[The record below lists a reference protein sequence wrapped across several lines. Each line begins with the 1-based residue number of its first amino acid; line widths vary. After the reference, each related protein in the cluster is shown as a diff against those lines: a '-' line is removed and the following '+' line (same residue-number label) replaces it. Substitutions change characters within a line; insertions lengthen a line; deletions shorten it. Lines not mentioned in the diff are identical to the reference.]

1 MTDLSQGQLHH
12 PAPGATRARLEVLH
26 ATVPGRIRF
35 RCGELR
41 RNPSLVSRF
50 EHELLDYSHFKAVEA
65 NPVTGTL
72 LVFYSDITD
81 VSQITSQIGSW
92 LSDTLPDSIQQN
104 ESEEGGDEP
113 VWHTLRVAETLA
125 RLGSKRGGLSATAIA
140 LRQAQFGANALPET
154 RGPSDFSIFCRQM
167 VSWPV
172 ALLGVSAVVSI
183 ATGGLVDAAAIGTV
197 ILVNATVGFATERQ
211 AEKTISLINKS
222 PDHTVEVIRGNKQI
236 LVTRTS
242 IVPGDVLL
250 LTPGTVIAGDARII
264 EANRLTLDESMLTGE
279 SMPVEKHP
287 ERIDK
292 VRLPLADRSNMTY
305 LGSMVTGGSGRAVV
319 VAIGA
324 NTEAGRIQDLAQT
337 ARPPQTP
344 VERQLDTL
352 GGQLALASGIACVGV
367 FAIGMLRG
375 RALPSMLSSAASLAT
390 AAVPEGLPTVA
401 TTTLALGIHKL
412 GSRGALVRRLDAVET
427 LGTLHTVCLDK
438 TGTITEN
445 RMSVASVVVGDK
457 TVGMTELTAAV
468 AGDITILD
476 NVLNGAEG
484 LLKTAILCSDAEA
497 KGDPSDPQ
505 FSGSPTEVALLRAA
519 KTMGADLFSLRDAYP
534 RLRTRYRS
542 ESQRYMSTLHRGRDS
557 GRFLAVKGSPRE
569 VLDLSTQL
577 RVSDGELRDLDEDWR
592 ARILTANEALA
603 QRGLRVLG
611 VARSATLEDDGV
623 EPNGVEPDNLIWCGL
638 VGLIDPIRGG
648 VKQTLEAFHRAGIET
663 AMITGDQSSTAQAIA
678 RELDLANGKRLE
690 AIDSVTLDQMDPDLL
705 AGILR
710 RVQVFARVS
719 PAHKLAIVQAL
730 QRGGKVVA
738 MTGDGINDGPALR
751 VADLGIAM
759 GGEGSSVAGELADIV
774 LKDDKLETLIGAI
787 AQGRTIFRNIRKSVR
802 FLLSSNFSEIAVM
815 AVGTA
820 ISPAAPM
827 NPMQLLWINLLTDV
841 APALALGL
849 DPPEP
854 DELLRPPRAPMT
866 PILDRRDLR
875 RLIYEGLTMTAGG
888 LASYGYAT
896 LRYGAGPRASTHVFM
911 TLTLSQLLNAIS
923 SRSEH
928 HRVFGN
934 RQLARNP
941 FLTASVAGS
950 IALQGLAL
958 FAPPL
963 RKLLGTTPV
972 SLSDLIAIAAS
983 AITPAL
989 INDATKPSRDGLV
1002 SSTNAQHKS
1011 ATTQPDAPETSL

>member
-1 MTDLSQGQLHH
+1 MTDLSQGHLHH
-12 PAPGATRARLEVLH
+12 PDPDKPESKRLEVLH

-35 RCGELR
+35 RCGELLH
-41 RNPSLVSRF
+41 NPALVSRC
-50 EHELLDYSHFKAVEA
+50 EHELLDYPELMAVEA

-72 LVFYSDITD
+72 LVFYSSATDI
-81 VSQITSQIGSW
+81 SEITAQIGSW
-92 LSDTLPDSIQQN
+92 LAEVIPQPVQQATAERDEETL
-104 ESEEGGDEP
+104 
-113 VWHTLRVAETLA
+113 WHTLSVAETLA
-125 RLGSKRGGLSATAIA
+125 RLGTKRGGLTAATVA

-154 RGPSDFSIFCRQM
+154 RGPSDFAIFCRQL

-172 ALLGVSAVVSI
+172 ALLGVSAAVSI
-183 ATGGLVDAAAIGTV
+183 ATGGLLDAVAIGAV
-197 ILVNATVGFATERQ
+197 IVVNATVGFVTERQ
-211 AEKTISLINKS
+211 AERTIALINK
-222 PDHTVEVIRGNKQI
+222 PPNHTVEVIRGNKQI

-242 IVPGDVLL
+242 IVPGDILL
-250 LTPGTVIAGDARII
+250 LTPGAVIAGDARII

-279 SMPVEKHP
+279 SMPVEKQP
-287 ERIDK
+287 QRIDK

-324 NTEAGRIQDLAQT
+324 NTEAGRIQDLAQA

-352 GGQLALASGIACVGV
+352 GGQLALASGIACIGV

-401 TTTLALGIHKL
+401 TTTLALGIRKL

-445 RMSVASVVVGDK
+445 RMSVASVVVGD
-457 TVGMTELTAAV
+457 TMVGMTELTAAV
-468 AGDITILD
+468 AGDIALLD
-476 NVLNGAEG
+476 NVLDSAES
-484 LLKTAILCSDAEA
+484 LLKTAALCSDAEA
-497 KGDPSDPQ
+497 NGDPGDPR

-519 KTMGADLFSLRDAYP
+519 KVMGADLFSLRDDYP

-542 ESQRYMSTLHRGRDS
+542 ESQRYMSTLHRDTHG
-557 GRFLAVKGSPRE
+557 GHFFAVKGSPRE
-569 VLDLSTQL
+569 VLDLSTRLQ
-577 RVSDGELRDLDEDWR
+577 VPNGEVRDLDDESR
-592 ARILTANEALA
+592 NKILTANEALA

-611 VARSATLEDDGV
+611 VARSVTLADNAT
-623 EPNGVEPDNLIWCGL
+623 EPRALIWCGL

-648 VKQTLEAFHRAGIET
+648 VKQTLEVFHRAGIET

-678 RELDLANGKRLE
+678 RELDLANGKRLQT
-690 AIDSVTLDQMDPDLL
+690 IDSVTLDQMDTELL

-710 RVQVFARVS
+710 HVQVFARVS
-719 PAHKLAIVQAL
+719 PAHKLAIVEAL
-730 QRGGKVVA
+730 QRSGKVVA

-759 GGEGSSVAGELADIV
+759 GGEGSSVASELADIV
-774 LKDDKLETLIGAI
+774 LKDDNLETLIGAI

-820 ISPAAPM
+820 VSPTAPM
-827 NPMQLLWINLLTDV
+827 SPMQLLWINLLTDV

-849 DPPEP
+849 EPPEP
-854 DELLRPPRAPMT
+854 DELLRPPRPPMT
-866 PILDRRDLR
+866 PILERRDLR
-875 RLIYEGLTMTAGG
+875 RLVFEGLTMTAGG
-888 LASYGYAT
+888 LASYGYANM
-896 LRYGAGPRASTHVFM
+896 RYGPGPRASTHVFM
-911 TLTLSQLLNAIS
+911 TLTLSQLLNAVS

-934 RQLARNP
+934 RELARNP

-972 SLSDLIAIAAS
+972 GVIDLMVIAAS
-983 AITPAL
+983 AIAPAL
-989 INDATKPSRDGLV
+989 INDATKFPKQNR
-1002 SSTNAQHKS
+1002 AP
-1011 ATTQPDAPETSL
+1011 TQAEAPEASP

>member
-1 MTDLSQGQLHH
+1 
-12 PAPGATRARLEVLH
+12 VLH
-26 ATVPGRIRF
+26 ATVPGRVRY

-41 RNPSLVSRF
+41 RNPTLVSRC
-50 EHELLDYSHFKAVEA
+50 EHELLDRPELMAVEA

-72 LVFYSDITD
+72 LVFYSNETD
-81 VSQITSQIGSW
+81 VSEITAQIGSW
-92 LSDTLPDSIQQN
+92 LAGALPEPLQQSAPEN
-104 ESEEGGDEP
+104 EDEP
-113 VWHTLRVAETLA
+113 VWHTLSVAETLA
-125 RLGSKRGGLSATAIA
+125 RLGSKRGGLSAATIA
-140 LRQAQFGANALPET
+140 LRQAQFGVNALPET
-154 RGPSDFSIFCRQM
+154 HGPSDFSIFCRQL

-172 ALLGVSAVVSI
+172 ALLGVSAAVSI
-183 ATGGLVDAAAIGTV
+183 ATGGLVDAVAIGAV
-197 ILVNATVGFATERQ
+197 IVINATVGFASERQ
-211 AEKTISLINKS
+211 AEKTIALINKP

-236 LVTRTS
+236 LVARTS
-242 IVPGDVLL
+242 IVPGDVLM
-250 LTPGTVIAGDARII
+250 LTPGTVIAGDARIL

-287 ERIDK
+287 ERINK
-292 VRLPLADRSNMTY
+292 TRLPLADRSNMTY
-305 LGSMVTGGSGRAVV
+305 LGSMVTGGSGRAAV

-337 ARPPQTP
+337 ARPPPTP

-352 GGQLALASGIACVGV
+352 GGQLALASGIACAGV

-401 TTTLALGIHKL
+401 TTTLALGIRKL
-412 GSRGALVRRLDAVET
+412 GARGALVRRLDAVET

-445 RMSVASVVVGDK
+445 RMSVTTVVIGD
-457 TVGMTELTAAV
+457 TAVGMNELAAAASGEITLMDNTLQGSGRLLETAA
-468 AGDITILD
+468 
-476 NVLNGAEG
+476 
-484 LLKTAILCSDAEA
+484 LCSDAEA
-497 KGDPSDPQ
+497 NGEANEPR
-505 FSGSPTEVALLRAA
+505 FSGSPTEVALLLAA
-519 KTMGADLFSLRDAYP
+519 QALGTDLFSLHDDYP

-542 ESQRYMSTLHRGRDS
+542 ESQRYMSTLHQGKDG

-569 VLDLSTQL
+569 VLGLSTQL
-577 RVSDGELRDLDEDWR
+577 QVSDGELRDLDEEWR
-592 ARILTANEALA
+592 SRILTANEALA
-603 QRGLRVLG
+603 RRGLRVLG
-611 VARSATLEDDGV
+611 VARSATLEDDEV
-623 EPNGVEPDNLIWCGL
+623 EPNGVEPNSLIWCGL
-638 VGLIDPIRGG
+638 VGLIDPIRAG

-690 AIDSVTLDQMDPDLL
+690 TIDSVTLDQMDTELL

-820 ISPAAPM
+820 ISPSAPM

-849 DPPEP
+849 EPPEP
-854 DELLRPPRAPMT
+854 DELLRPPRPPMA
-866 PILDRRDLR
+866 PILERHDLR
-875 RLIYEGLTMTAGG
+875 RLMFEGLMMTAGG

-972 SLSDLIAIAAS
+972 SLSDLIVIAAS
-983 AITPAL
+983 AIAPAL
-989 INDATKPSRDGLV
+989 INDATKSARDELA
-1002 SSTNAQHKS
+1002 TKS
-1011 ATTQPDAPETSL
+1011 ARDKLATKSSQDNTAPSQPDAPETSS